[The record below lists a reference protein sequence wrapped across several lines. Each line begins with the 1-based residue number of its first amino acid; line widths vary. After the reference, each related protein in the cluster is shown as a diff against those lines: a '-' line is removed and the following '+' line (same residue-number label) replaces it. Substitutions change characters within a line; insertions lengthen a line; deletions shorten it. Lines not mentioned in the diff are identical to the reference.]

1 VQVTN
6 GLVTDTS
13 INEYRNKYVMRFVS
27 SIDSLDY
34 KNAGF
39 EITYKEGES
48 TITRT
53 NTTTTG
59 FKRIDSTTGSTEKGM
74 DLYEYSPK
82 VISTKSEYFVTAKWA
97 LVDTSQKITV
107 KAFWTTKDGTRV
119 YGGSRCVAVEDG
131 VAVDAN
137 FEDVQK
143 TNVSFKS
150 SKEYIEGDIINAIT
164 YGTNGANK
172 TATVIGCSTN
182 VDGTYTVHTRVNV
195 VPSSLP
201 SVTQFTFGENETAIY
216 RNLLTKY
223 AGTTNTA
230 DDTWYE
236 IYKNVTNE
244 FVIATSA
251 DFYGLASLVNASED
265 NVTFAD
271 KTIYL
276 VSDIKVNKGTAKDT
290 GWVAA
295 TGETTYLWT
304 PIGTSSK
311 PFSGT
316 FDGQMH
322 SISGIHLTATGNSA
336 GMFGTL
342 QNPSDGTACIQN
354 LILNNSYFYSTYN
367 NLGSIAGYVNGGKLD
382 SIKTSAI
389 VIGTKARTG
398 GVVGMTES
406 TFNVSNCW
414 FA

>member
-1 VQVTN
+1 MKTKNLFKKIIALVLVVAMLIPTMSHLGTNVKEVRAEDATTEITDESIGYVIVPSASVNTDGNQPTVNAGYESNKYSDYLFAGWYTDEKALIASASGETGAYARFVPADVLSVKVQVTN

-150 SKEYIEGDIINAIT
+150 SIEYSEGDIINAIT

-276 VSDIKVNKGTAKDT
+276 AAFLSYRKV
-290 GWVAA
+290 
-295 TGETTYLWT
+295 
-304 PIGTSSK
+304 I
-311 PFSGT
+311 
-316 FDGQMH
+316 
-322 SISGIHLTATGNSA
+322 
-336 GMFGTL
+336 
-342 QNPSDGTACIQN
+342 
-354 LILNNSYFYSTYN
+354 
-367 NLGSIAGYVNGGKLD
+367 
-382 SIKTSAI
+382 
-389 VIGTKARTG
+389 
-398 GVVGMTES
+398 
-406 TFNVSNCW
+406 
-414 FA
+414 